1 MAARL
6 TMAAIVA
13 QMRLYGAAAT
23 DDEFNGVTYWT
34 DDQLQD
40 IADRNSRLMYLRLEQ
55 ADLEGLVY
63 RIAYKPSIEFESSLT
78 LLDEYQQPIATSFT
92 YNPTT
97 KELTFSSPLNSNNTY
112 YVFGRAIRI
121 YDALADLWEAK
132 ASQRYPYI
140 DWKAQNNRSNMRQ
153 EYENCLKQ
161 AAFYRGKR
169 VRSFSRT
176 GVGEW

>member
-13 QMRLYGAAAT
+13 QMRLHGAAAT

-34 DDQLQD
+34 DDQLQA
-40 IADRNSRLMYLRLEQ
+40 IADRNSRLTYLRLEQ
-55 ADLEGLVY
+55 ADLDGLIY
-63 RIAYKPSIEFESSLT
+63 RVENKPSIEFENDLT
-78 LLDEYQQPIATSFT
+78 VLDSNQVPLDLTFT
-92 YNPTT
+92 FNANT
-97 KELTFSSPLNSNNTY
+97 KELTFTEPLNTRASY

-121 YDALADLWEAK
+121 YDALAELWEVK

-153 EYENCLKQ
+153 EYENCVKQ
-161 AAFYRGKR
+161 ATFYRGKR